1 MSPQEIKHQVVRDAP
16 LLRVDQAIAEAVR
29 AVLDSGL
36 PALPVVDPDGRL
48 AGIFGEREFITA
60 LFPAYLGQLKHAG
73 FVKASIDDVIEKR
86 VECAAETVEQ
96 HMNTEKIA
104 AAPDASD
111 VQLAETFLH
120 HRVLIIPI
128 VDGAAV
134 RGVVT
139 RGDFFGALGEKFLR
153 STTS

>member
-1 MSPQEIKHQVVRDAP
+1 MSPQEIKRQIVRDAP

-36 PALPVVDPDGRL
+36 PALPAVDSEGCL

-60 LFPAYLGQLKHAG
+60 LFPGYLGELRHAG
-73 FVKASIDDVIEKR
+73 FVKSSIDDVIEKR
-86 VECAAETVEQ
+86 LECATETVDQ
-96 HMNTEKIA
+96 HMNTEKVA

-128 VDGAAV
+128 VDGDV
-134 RGVVT
+134 VKGVVT
-139 RGDFFGALGEKFLR
+139 RSDFFSALGEKFLR
-153 STTS
+153 GTAS

>member
-1 MSPQEIKHQVVRDAP
+1 MSPREIRQQVVRETP
-16 LLRVDQAIAEAVR
+16 LLRTDEPLASAVR
-29 AVLDSGL
+29 VVLDSGL
-36 PALPVVDPDGRL
+36 PALPVVEPEGRL

-60 LFPAYLGQLKHAG
+60 LFPGYLGELRHAG

-86 VECAAETVEQ
+86 EECAAETVEQ

-104 AAPDASD
+104 AGPDVSD

-128 VDGAAV
+128 VDGTTV

-139 RGDFFGALGEKFLR
+139 RGDFFAALGEKFVR
-153 STTS
+153 AAS